1 MDPVKRKANP
11 KIVAAAIIEEN
22 GRVRIAR
29 RKRGKWHVGK
39 WEFPGGTV
47 EEGETNEECLKR
59 ELMEELAVT
68 AEVGDLLC
76 SSEHVNT
83 PDWTTRLFAYRA
95 RIVSGTVMLH
105 DHEEMRWVNRADL
118 GLYDFA
124 EIGRSILERLMG
136 ESQIRE
142 E

>member
-1 MDPVKRKANP
+1 MDRVKRKTNP

-22 GRVRIAR
+22 GCVLIAR
-29 RKRGKWHVGK
+29 RKTGKWHVGK

-76 SSEHVNT
+76 SSEYVNT
-83 PDWTTRLFAYRA
+83 PDWTTQLFAYRA
-95 RIVSGTVMLH
+95 RIVSGAVMLR
-105 DHEEMRWVNRADL
+105 DHEEMRWVSRADL

-124 EIGRSILERLMG
+124 EIGRSILEHLMG
-136 ESQIRE
+136 EGHRQE
-142 E
+142 D